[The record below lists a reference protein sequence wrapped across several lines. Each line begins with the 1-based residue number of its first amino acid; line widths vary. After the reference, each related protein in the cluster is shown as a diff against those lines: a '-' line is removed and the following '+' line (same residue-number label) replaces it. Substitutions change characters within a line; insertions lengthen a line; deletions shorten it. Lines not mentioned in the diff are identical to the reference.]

1 MDAPRNTSMTRN
13 SPKRRTPE
21 EIRAG
26 SRRLGLILF
35 AIAAAFFVAAVIKQV
50 WFAA

>member
-1 MDAPRNTSMTRN
+1 MEASRNTSMTRN
-13 SPKRRTPE
+13 PQQRRSPE

-35 AIAAAFFVAAVIKQV
+35 AIAAAFFVAAIIKQA
-50 WFAA
+50 WFAS